1 MGVVDL
7 KTAERPKRRKCI
19 QDARYHNERSTC
31 LQKGSILYYVCSNKC
46 KKIPETEIESHKN
59 GYYHVQLKNNGT
71 MAQYQTIIDES
82 VFLQIIYMY
91 YNGGEKMLIDL
102 DASDF

>member
-1 MGVVDL
+1 
-7 KTAERPKRRKCI
+7 
-19 QDARYHNERSTC
+19 
-31 LQKGSILYYVCSNKC
+31 
-46 KKIPETEIESHKN
+46 
-59 GYYHVQLKNNGT
+59 